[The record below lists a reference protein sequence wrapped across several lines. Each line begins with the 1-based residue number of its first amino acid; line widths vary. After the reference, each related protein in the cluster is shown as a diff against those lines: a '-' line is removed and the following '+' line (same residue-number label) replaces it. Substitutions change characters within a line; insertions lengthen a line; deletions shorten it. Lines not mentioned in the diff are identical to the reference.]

1 LRQSGTESWK
11 RRGLTFGLRAT
22 LAPRRRI
29 SLLLPFEMTY
39 TGHPPAVNFD
49 FLLQGMQL
57 GSWTMKA
64 GAGLQWA
71 ASRSAH

>member
-1 LRQSGTESWK
+1 M
-11 RRGLTFGLRAT
+11 
-22 LAPRRRI
+22 

-39 TGHPPAVNFD
+39 TGHPPVVNNGSLF
-49 FLLQGMQL
+49 QGMQL